1 MDKKVRMADI
11 AQQLGISVVS
21 VSKALSGKEGV
32 SDATREKVLELARK
46 MDYVPLRSKEST
58 TPQPRSHSGNIGI
71 LMADLFFEDNTFY
84 SNMYRQ
90 LVKCCNENGYSVM
103 LELVT
108 AEAEENLTIPAM
120 VQGQKVDGL
129 IFMGEF
135 NKAYIR
141 SVSQVQLP
149 FILLDSYHEDLDA
162 DSITSD
168 NVAGGYRLAKHLLQ
182 SGRTRIGFVGSILS
196 TSSIMDR
203 FLGYSKALLQAG
215 IEVRMDW
222 VLEDRVGKTTP
233 IAPRLPEDMPE
244 AFICSCDDTA
254 YTLVELL
261 KRSGYRIPQDVAVAG
276 YDDYHIAQFCTPQLT
291 TYRVNAQDMARHAAA
306 QLIRRIKKKPI
317 TPGNM
322 VVCGEVILREST

>member
-32 SDATREKVLELARK
+32 SDDTRARVLELARQ
-46 MDYVPLRSKEST
+46 MDYVPLRSREKTE
-58 TPQPRSHSGNIGI
+58 PRASSGNIGI

-90 LVKCCNENGYSVM
+90 LVMCCGKNGYSAM

-108 AEAEENLTIPAM
+108 AEAEAACAVPAM
-120 VQGQKVDGL
+120 VLGQKVDGL

-135 NKAYIR
+135 RREYIQT
-141 SVSQVQLP
+141 VVQSGLP
-149 FILLDSYHEDLDA
+149 YILLDSYHEDLDA

-168 NVAGGYRLAKHLLQ
+168 NVAGGYRLTRHLLE
-182 SGRTRIGFVGSILS
+182 SGRTKIGFVGSILS

-215 IEVRMDW
+215 IPVRMDW

-233 IAPRLPEDMPE
+233 ISPTLPEELPE
-244 AFICSCDDTA
+244 AFLCSCDDTA
-254 YTLVELL
+254 YAVVELL
-261 KRSGYRIPQDVAVAG
+261 KKRGCRIPEDVAVAG
-276 YDDYHIAQFCTPQLT
+276 YDDYHIAQFCSPQLT
-291 TYRVNAQDMARHAAA
+291 TYRVNAQDMGRHAVA
-306 QLIRRIKKKPI
+306 QLIRRIRGKQI
-317 TPGNM
+317 THGNM
-322 VVCGEVILREST
+322 VVCGEVVLREST

>member
-32 SDATREKVLELARK
+32 SDETRAKVLELAK
-46 MDYVPLRSKEST
+46 QMDYVPLRSKDKSE
-58 TPQPRSHSGNIGI
+58 PRVSSGNIGI
-71 LMADLFFEDNTFY
+71 LMADLFFSDNTFY

-90 LVKCCNENGYSVM
+90 LVRCCNENEYSAM

-108 AEAEENLTIPAM
+108 AEAEAGCTVPAM
-120 VQGQKVDGL
+120 VQGKKVDGL

-135 NKAYIR
+135 SQEYI
-141 SVSQVQLP
+141 SAVAQQGLP
-149 FILLDSYHEDLDA
+149 YILLDSYHDDLDA

-168 NVAGGYRLAKHLLQ
+168 NVAGGYRLTRHLLQ
-182 SGRTRIGFVGSILS
+182 SGKTRIGFIGSILA

-215 IEVRMDW
+215 IPVRMEW

-233 IAPRLPEDMPE
+233 IAPTLPDEMPE
-244 AFICSCDDTA
+244 AFLCSCDDTA
-254 YTLVELL
+254 YTVVELL
-261 KRSGYRIPQDVAVAG
+261 KRRGYRIPEDVAVAG
-276 YDDYHIAQFCTPQLT
+276 YDDYHIAQFCSPQLT
-291 TYRVNAQDMARHAAA
+291 TYRVNAQDMARHAVA
-306 QLIRRIKKKPI
+306 QLIRRIKRKQI
-317 TPGNM
+317 THGNM
-322 VVCGEVILREST
+322 VVCGEVIIRKST

>member
-11 AQQLGISVVS
+11 AEQLGISVVS

-32 SDATREKVLELARK
+32 SDETRAKVLELARQ
-46 MDYVPLRSKEST
+46 MDYVPLRSKENVVS
-58 TPQPRSHSGNIGI
+58 QVHSGNIGI

-108 AEAEENLTIPAM
+108 AEAEANRIVPAM
-120 VQGQKVDGL
+120 IQGRKVDGL

-135 NKAYIR
+135 RQEYILA
-141 SVSQVQLP
+141 VIQCKLP
-149 FILLDSYHEDLDA
+149 HILLDSYHEDLEA

-168 NVAGGYRLAKHLLQ
+168 NVTGGYRLTKHLLQ
-182 SGRTRIGFVGSILS
+182 SGRTKIGFVGSILS

-222 VLEDRVGKTTP
+222 VLEDRIGKTSP
-233 IAPRLPEDMPE
+233 IVPKLPEDMPE
-244 AFICSCDDTA
+244 AFVCSCDDTA
-254 YTLVELL
+254 YTVVELL
-261 KRSGYRIPQDVAVAG
+261 KRRGYRIPADVAVAG
-276 YDDYHIAQFCTPQLT
+276 YDDYHIAQFCSPQLT
-291 TYRVNAQDMARHAAA
+291 TYRVNAQDMARHAVA

-317 TPGNM
+317 THGNM
-322 VVCGEVILREST
+322 VVCGEVVLREST